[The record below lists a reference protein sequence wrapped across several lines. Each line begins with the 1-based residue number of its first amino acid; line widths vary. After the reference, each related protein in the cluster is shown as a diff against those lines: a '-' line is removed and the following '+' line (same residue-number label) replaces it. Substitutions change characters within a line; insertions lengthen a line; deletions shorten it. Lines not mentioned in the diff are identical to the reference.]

1 MKKRI
6 CIVGLCVSLFLL
18 MMFGIYRTQKNI
30 IEPYD
35 DSIAL
40 IEAGTYEEALDCIE
54 KANPDKIERTNF
66 DSEMRAGKL
75 EVCYRNSAY
84 LYAYALAR
92 LEYNSENKNM
102 TNVNEYLELI
112 PISYSGELSEEI
124 KSFKEN
130 FKLQYEVYLEEK
142 RKQDEE
148 KRRIREQVEAERL
161 KHSVPYVGM
170 SESKINDTVLGSN
183 YVIGHNY
190 EMINGKKVKA
200 NIYRFKQG
208 NSIIFVARCLRGSV
222 DSVSDYR
229 DDPWVTRSSSSS
241 KSSSSKK
248 KVEDEYNVNDYSDP
262 EDFYDDNYD
271 DFWDYDEAED
281 YYNRYHD

>member
-6 CIVGLCVSLFLL
+6 CIVGLCVALFLL
-18 MMFGIYRTQKNI
+18 MILGIYKTQKNI
-30 IEPYD
+30 IEPYNN
-35 DSIAL
+35 SITL
-40 IEAGTYEEALDCIE
+40 IEAGNYEGALDCIE
-54 KANPDKIERTNF
+54 KANPNKIKRTNF
-66 DSEMRAGKL
+66 DYQMRVGKL
-75 EVCYRNSAY
+75 ETCYKNSAY
-84 LYAYALAR
+84 LYAYALAQI
-92 LEYNSENKNM
+92 EYNSENKDM
-102 TNVNEYLELI
+102 ERVKEYLEFI
-112 PISYSGELSEEI
+112 PLSYSGELSEKI
-124 KSFKEN
+124 KIFMEN
-130 FKLQYEVYLEEK
+130 FKSQYEVYLEEK

-148 KRRIREQVEAERL
+148 DRRIREQEEAERL

-183 YVIGHNY
+183 YVIDHNY
-190 EMINGKKVKA
+190 EMINGKRVKA

-208 NSIIFVARCLRGSV
+208 NAIIFVARCLKGSV

-229 DDPWVTRSSSSS
+229 DDPWVVRSSSSS

-248 KVEDEYNVNDYSDP
+248 KVEDEYNVNDYSAP